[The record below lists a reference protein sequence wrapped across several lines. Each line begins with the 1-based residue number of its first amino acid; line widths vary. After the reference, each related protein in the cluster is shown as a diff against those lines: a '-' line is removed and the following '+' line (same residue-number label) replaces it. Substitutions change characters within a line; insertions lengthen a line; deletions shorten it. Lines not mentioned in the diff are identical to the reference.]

1 MNYPAYD
8 ARIFHDEDENALD
21 VFAPYI
27 VALKLGMKLLVK
39 KGYVTDYDDD
49 DMEHDENNQA
59 VGNQPGGQ
67 AGGSNDSKDCWF
79 AFEMA
84 PPPPLRRPFLRLDN
98 NQNGTD
104 GDDGTNADEGDGS
117 GQDENNQAAADQARR
132 RNDPD
137 SSSHEEENANSV
149 NVRTMDNFRDPHKEH
164 ADGVQTRECHVE
176 ASVRASRTT
185 NC

>member
-104 GDDGTNADEGDGS
+104 GDDGTDADDKKLM
-117 GQDENNQAAADQARR
+117 
-132 RNDPD
+132 P
-137 SSSHEEENANSV
+137 
-149 NVRTMDNFRDPHKEH
+149 TMQTTMKAVMMTTTMNFPKKLT
-164 ADGVQTRECHVE
+164 ATLPWVG
-176 ASVRASRTT
+176 
-185 NC
+185 